1 MNDHRPTARPGLLPR
16 PQDDHYL
23 RLPEARAVATD
34 AARRVAMQLEKV
46 IAARAMMGI
55 HGDVGLG
62 KTFAVHATLRE
73 LAPDTTIRLQVH
85 LGMKNGDIH
94 TALAQAL
101 ELPPEVPYERLVHTL
116 ADTPNVLLC
125 DEAQHLSATAFEY
138 LRTLWDRTQRP
149 LVFVG
154 ADSTHKKLRDRRAL
168 ASRIHDWEQF
178 RPLTPADVLTH
189 IPAFHP
195 LWEQADNDLIM
206 YTDDYVCHGNFRSWA
221 NVTYHARDEMAR
233 NAGIALDKKL
243 IRWIMSRLDS
253 TMRDF

>member
-1 MNDHRPTARPGLLPR
+1 MNDQQPTTRPAGLPD

-23 RLPEARAVATD
+23 RLPEARAVATT
-34 AARRVAMQLEKV
+34 ATRRVRMQLEKV
-46 IAARAMMGI
+46 IAARALMGI

-62 KTFAVHATLRE
+62 KTFAIHATLRE

-85 LGMKNGDIH
+85 LGTKIGDIH

-101 ELPPEVPYERLVHTL
+101 ELPPGISFDHLAQTL
-116 ADTPNVLLC
+116 AGTSHVLLC
-125 DEAQHLSATAFEY
+125 DEAQHLSATTFEY
-138 LRTLWDRTQRP
+138 LRTVWDRSQRP
-149 LVFVG
+149 FVFVG

-195 LWEQADNDLIM
+195 LWEKADNDLVL
-206 YTDDYVCHGNFRSWA
+206 YTDDFVCHGNFRNWA
-221 NVTYHARDEMAR
+221 NVTYHARDEMDR
-233 NAGIALDKKL
+233 DPSLKLDKNL

-253 TMRDF
+253 TRRDY